1 MALSTSIPRLF
12 TAGAL
17 CAITLATGAP
27 TAVAD
32 DTIVCEPGQ
41 VVVAGQCHVPSDLN
55 NDHPGNPGGTTTTG
69 GHTSP
74 GSHSH

>member
-12 TAGAL
+12 AAGAL
-17 CAITLATGAP
+17 GALALSIGAP
-27 TAVAD
+27 AAVAD

-41 VVVAGQCHVPSDLN
+41 VVVAGQCHVPSDVN
-55 NDHPGNPGGTTTTG
+55 NDHSGNPGGTTTTG
-69 GHTSP
+69 GHSSP

>member
-1 MALSTSIPRLF
+1 MALSTSNSRLF

-17 CAITLATGAP
+17 GALALTIAAP
-27 TAVAD
+27 AAVAD

-41 VVVAGQCHVPSDLN
+41 VVIEGQCHMPSDLN
-55 NDHPGNPGGTTTTG
+55 NDHPGNPGGTTTG

-74 GSHSH
+74 GSHGH